1 MFTKQE
7 LADNLR
13 SELTKNGKHLAISQQ
28 TLQNQVDALFD
39 LLVTDE
45 SDIADVVTKIKPM
58 FSTLNGNYEKDNAD
72 FAKKWKQ
79 EHPEPNKP
87 KPQPKEEP
95 IEGNEQMAELLK
107 EFQSLK
113 AELASS
119 KTEKAIE
126 AKRTALTQAF
136 AEKGIKDE
144 AWVSSYLKKLNV
156 KEDTDIEAEAAD
168 ALAFYNISHA
178 NVNPAPSPTGAGNGG
193 EDKDIEDYA
202 AKITKSMKR

>member
-28 TLQNQVDALFD
+28 TLQNQVDTLFD

-45 SDIADVVTKIKPM
+45 SDISDVVAKIKPM
-58 FSTLNGNYEKDNAD
+58 LSTLNGNYEKDYAD

-87 KPQPKEEP
+87 EPKPKEKP
-95 IEGNEQMAELLK
+95 AEGNEQMTELLK

-126 AKRTALTQAF
+126 AKRAALTQAF

-193 EDKDIEDYA
+193 EEKDIEDYA
-202 AKITKSMKR
+202 AKIAKSMKR